1 MSDGDF
7 ELDGLSMFDL
17 FRAEAETH
25 ARTLSEGLVAL
36 ERRPDDRAGIE
47 PLMRAA
53 HSIKGAARI
62 IGLDAAVRLAHAM
75 EDVLVAA
82 QRGTESVGSERI
94 DQLLAGTDLLAGL
107 ASVSESDLNAWG
119 DEHHQAIDEIVRL
132 LAAAMPSAAEQ
143 SQLPQQS
150 QATPEAPMEVAAE
163 VAVEAADES
172 AGQSAAQ
179 PSPVPT
185 QRASTVEAKTV
196 RLAADSVDRMMRLA
210 GEMTIQARR
219 LESTRDPML
228 AMKEHLLD
236 LDETLEQLEE
246 EVGARTRLTAARERA
261 RAAVA
266 RAQRQIA
273 GSEEIARRLE
283 EIATSLYH
291 VALGSRMRPFG
302 EAALGFP
309 RLVRDLAR
317 ELGKQVRF
325 DIVGTGTP
333 VDREILARLE
343 APLTHMLRNA
353 IDHGIERAEERV
365 AAGKDA
371 LARVWIEARHQAGHL
386 LVRVCDDG
394 RGIDVESLRRSIVRK
409 GLSAVDVAAR
419 LAPNELLE
427 FLFLPGFSTASQVTE
442 ISGRGVGLDVVQ
454 AFAREVGGVASIDS
468 ELGRGTEFRIELP
481 VSLSVLRAA
490 VVEIG
495 GEPYALPLA
504 RLERVVRVPLA
515 EIGAVEGRRQFMLDG
530 RAVGLVEAATVLELG
545 PVERGADGSISV
557 IVVSHGRGAD
567 ESWYGLVVD
576 SFRGESDLVVRA
588 LDRRLGKVP
597 HIAAASVSETGEPL
611 LIVDVDDLVHS
622 VRQFLAEGK
631 LRGSVAG
638 IGVDIARRR
647 RILVVDDSL
656 TVREVERQLLARL
669 GYEVDVAVDGVD
681 GWNAVRAGHY
691 DLLVTDVDMPRMSGL
706 ELVAAVRREPRLAD
720 LPVIVVSYKD
730 REEDRIAGMHAGA
743 NAYLT
748 KGAFRDDSF
757 ARAVRELIGSA
768 ETS

>member
-1 MSDGDF
+1 
-7 ELDGLSMFDL
+7 
-17 FRAEAETH
+17 
-25 ARTLSEGLVAL
+25 
-36 ERRPDDRAGIE
+36 
-47 PLMRAA
+47 
-53 HSIKGAARI
+53 
-62 IGLDAAVRLAHAM
+62 
-75 EDVLVAA
+75 
-82 QRGTESVGSERI
+82 
-94 DQLLAGTDLLAGL
+94 
-107 ASVSESDLNAWG
+107 
-119 DEHHQAIDEIVRL
+119 
-132 LAAAMPSAAEQ
+132 
-143 SQLPQQS
+143 
-150 QATPEAPMEVAAE
+150 
-163 VAVEAADES
+163 
-172 AGQSAAQ
+172 
-179 PSPVPT
+179 
-185 QRASTVEAKTV
+185 
-196 RLAADSVDRMMRLA
+196 MMRLA

-236 LDETLEQLEE
+236 LDETLEVLEE
-246 EVGARTRLTAARERA
+246 EIGANAKLAAARERA
-261 RAAVA
+261 RGAVT

-283 EIATSLYH
+283 EIATALYH

-353 IDHGIERAEERV
+353 IDHGVETPEERS
-365 AAGKDA
+365 AADKEPV
-371 LARVWIEARHQAGHL
+371 ARVWVEARHQSGHL
-386 LVRVCDDG
+386 LVRVGDDG
-394 RGIDVESLRRSIVRK
+394 RGIDVEELRRSIVRK
-409 GLSAVDVAAR
+409 ALSAPEVAAR
-419 LAPNELLE
+419 LGRDELLE
-427 FLFLPGFSTASQVTE
+427 FLFLPGFSTTSQVTE

-454 AFAREVGGVASIDS
+454 AFAQEVGGVAGIES

-530 RAVGLVEAATVLELG
+530 RAVGLVEAATVLDLG
-545 PVERGADGSISV
+545 SVERGADGTVSV
-557 IVVSHGRGAD
+557 IVVSHGRGAE

-576 SFRGESDLVVRA
+576 RFRGESDLVVRP
-588 LDRRLGKVP
+588 LDIRLGKVP
-597 HIAAASVSETGEPL
+597 HVAAASVGEGGEPL
-611 LIVDVDDLVHS
+611 LIVDVDDVVHS
-622 VRQFLAEGK
+622 VRQFLSEGK
-631 LRGSVAG
+631 LRGG
-638 IGVDIARRR
+638 TRDIGVELSRRR
-647 RILVVDDSL
+647 RVLVVDDSL

-669 GYEVDVAVDGVD
+669 GYEVDVAVDGAD
-681 GWNAVRAGHY
+681 GWNAVRGGRY
-691 DLLVTDVDMPRMSGL
+691 DLLVTDVDMPRMNGL

-720 LPVIVVSYKD
+720 LPIIIVSYKD
-730 REEDRIAGMHAGA
+730 REEDRLAGMHAGA

-757 ARAVRELIGSA
+757 ARTVRDLIGSA
-768 ETS
+768 EVA

>member
-1 MSDGDF
+1 MSEGDF
-7 ELDGLSMFDL
+7 DLDGLSMFDL

-36 ERRPDDRAGIE
+36 ERQPNDRTGIE

-62 IGLDAAVRLAHAM
+62 IGIDAAVRLAHAM

-82 QRGTESVGSERI
+82 QRGSESVGSERI

-107 ASVSESDLNAWG
+107 ASVSESDLASWSE
-119 DEHHQAIDEIVRL
+119 EHHQAIDEIVAL
-132 LAAAMPSAAEQ
+132 LGAAMPNAPAALPSAAE
-143 SQLPQQS
+143 
-150 QATPEAPMEVAAE
+150 APSPGSPAPKG
-163 VAVEAADES
+163 DS
-172 AGQSAAQ
+172 ASPKASAA
-179 PSPVPT
+179 PSAPVSLSS
-185 QRASTVEAKTV
+185 AMEAKTV

-236 LDETLEQLEE
+236 LDETLEVLEE
-246 EVGARTRLTAARERA
+246 EIGANAKLAAARERA
-261 RAAVA
+261 RGAVT

-283 EIATSLYH
+283 EIATALYH

-353 IDHGIERAEERV
+353 IDHGVETPEERS
-365 AAGKDA
+365 AADKEPV
-371 LARVWIEARHQAGHL
+371 ARVWVEARHQSGHL
-386 LVRVCDDG
+386 LVRVGDDG
-394 RGIDVESLRRSIVRK
+394 RGIDVEELRRSIVRK
-409 GLSAVDVAAR
+409 ALSAPEVAAR
-419 LAPNELLE
+419 LGRDELLE
-427 FLFLPGFSTASQVTE
+427 FLFLPGFSTTSQVTE

-454 AFAREVGGVASIDS
+454 AFAQEVGGVAGIES

-530 RAVGLVEAATVLELG
+530 RAVGLVEAATVLDLG
-545 PVERGADGSISV
+545 SVERGADGTVSV
-557 IVVSHGRGAD
+557 IVVSHGRGAE

-576 SFRGESDLVVRA
+576 RFRGESDLVVRP
-588 LDRRLGKVP
+588 LDIRLGKVP
-597 HIAAASVSETGEPL
+597 HVAAASVGEGGEPL
-611 LIVDVDDLVHS
+611 LIVDVDDVVHS
-622 VRQFLAEGK
+622 VRQFLSEGK
-631 LRGSVAG
+631 LRGG
-638 IGVDIARRR
+638 TRDIGVELSRRR
-647 RILVVDDSL
+647 RVLVVDDSL

-669 GYEVDVAVDGVD
+669 GYEVDVAVDGAD
-681 GWNAVRAGHY
+681 GWNAVRGGRY
-691 DLLVTDVDMPRMSGL
+691 DLLVTDVDMPRMNGL

-720 LPVIVVSYKD
+720 LPIIIVSYKD
-730 REEDRIAGMHAGA
+730 REEDRLAGMHAGA

-757 ARAVRELIGSA
+757 ARTVRDLIGSA
-768 ETS
+768 EVA

>member
-1 MSDGDF
+1 MSEGDF
-7 ELDGLSMFDL
+7 DLDGLSMFDL

-36 ERRPDDRAGIE
+36 ERQPNDRTGIE

-62 IGLDAAVRLAHAM
+62 IGIDAAVRLAHAM

-82 QRGTESVGSERI
+82 QRGSESVGSERI

-107 ASVSESDLNAWG
+107 ASVSESDLASWSE
-119 DEHHQAIDEIVRL
+119 EHHQAIDEIVAL
-132 LAAAMPSAAEQ
+132 LGAAMPNAPAALPSAAE
-143 SQLPQQS
+143 
-150 QATPEAPMEVAAE
+150 APSPGSPAPKG
-163 VAVEAADES
+163 DS
-172 AGQSAAQ
+172 ASPKASAAPT
-179 PSPVPT
+179 PSAAPVSLSS
-185 QRASTVEAKTV
+185 AMEAKTV

-236 LDETLEQLEE
+236 LDETLELLEE
-246 EVGARTRLTAARERA
+246 EIGANAKLAAARERA
-261 RAAVA
+261 RGAVT

-283 EIATSLYH
+283 EIATALYH

-353 IDHGIERAEERV
+353 IDHGVETPEERS
-365 AAGKDA
+365 AADKEPV
-371 LARVWIEARHQAGHL
+371 ARVWVEARHQSGHL
-386 LVRVCDDG
+386 LVRVGDDG
-394 RGIDVESLRRSIVRK
+394 RGIDVEELRRSIVRK
-409 GLSAVDVAAR
+409 ALSAPEVAAR
-419 LAPNELLE
+419 LGRDELLE
-427 FLFLPGFSTASQVTE
+427 FLFLPGFSTTSQVTE

-454 AFAREVGGVASIDS
+454 AFAQEVGGVAGIES

-530 RAVGLVEAATVLELG
+530 RAVGLVEAATVLDLG
-545 PVERGADGSISV
+545 SVERGADGTVSV
-557 IVVSHGRGAD
+557 IVVSHGRGAE

-576 SFRGESDLVVRA
+576 RFRGESDLVVRP
-588 LDRRLGKVP
+588 LDLRLGKVP
-597 HIAAASVSETGEPL
+597 HVAAASVGEGGEPL
-611 LIVDVDDLVHS
+611 LIVDVDDVVHS
-622 VRQFLAEGK
+622 VRQFLSEGK
-631 LRGSVAG
+631 LRGG
-638 IGVDIARRR
+638 TRDIGVELSRRR
-647 RILVVDDSL
+647 RVLVVDDSL

-669 GYEVDVAVDGVD
+669 GYEVDVAVDGAD
-681 GWNAVRAGHY
+681 GWNAVRGGRY
-691 DLLVTDVDMPRMSGL
+691 DLLVTDVDMPRMNGL

-720 LPVIVVSYKD
+720 LPIIIVSYKD
-730 REEDRIAGMHAGA
+730 REEDRLAGMHAGA

-757 ARAVRELIGSA
+757 ARTVRDLIGSA
-768 ETS
+768 EVA

>member
-1 MSDGDF
+1 MSEGDF
-7 ELDGLSMFDL
+7 DLDGLSMFDL

-36 ERRPDDRAGIE
+36 ERQPNDRTGIE

-62 IGLDAAVRLAHAM
+62 IGIDAAVRLAHAM

-82 QRGTESVGSERI
+82 QRGSESVGSERI

-107 ASVSESDLNAWG
+107 ASVSESDLASWSE
-119 DEHHQAIDEIVRL
+119 EHHQAIDEIVAL
-132 LAAAMPSAAEQ
+132 LGAAMPNAPAALPSAAE
-143 SQLPQQS
+143 
-150 QATPEAPMEVAAE
+150 APSPGSPAPKG
-163 VAVEAADES
+163 DS
-172 AGQSAAQ
+172 ASAKASAAPT
-179 PSPVPT
+179 PSAAPVSLSS
-185 QRASTVEAKTV
+185 AMEAKTV

-236 LDETLEQLEE
+236 LDETLELLEE
-246 EVGARTRLTAARERA
+246 EIGANAKLAAARERA
-261 RAAVA
+261 RGAVT

-283 EIATSLYH
+283 EIATALYH

-353 IDHGIERAEERV
+353 IDHGVETPEERS
-365 AAGKDA
+365 AAGKEPV
-371 LARVWIEARHQAGHL
+371 ARVWVEARHQSGHL
-386 LVRVCDDG
+386 LVRVGDDG
-394 RGIDVESLRRSIVRK
+394 RGIDVEELRRSIVRK
-409 GLSAVDVAAR
+409 ALSAPEVAAR
-419 LAPNELLE
+419 LGRDELLE
-427 FLFLPGFSTASQVTE
+427 FLFLPGFSTTSQVTE

-454 AFAREVGGVASIDS
+454 AFAQEVGGVAGIES

-530 RAVGLVEAATVLELG
+530 RAVGLVEAATVLDLG
-545 PVERGADGSISV
+545 SVERGADGTVSV
-557 IVVSHGRGAD
+557 IVVSHGRGAE

-576 SFRGESDLVVRA
+576 RFRGESDLVVRP
-588 LDRRLGKVP
+588 LDIRLGKVP
-597 HIAAASVSETGEPL
+597 HVAAASVGEGGEPL
-611 LIVDVDDLVHS
+611 LIVDVDDVVHS
-622 VRQFLAEGK
+622 VRQFLSEGK
-631 LRGSVAG
+631 LRGG
-638 IGVDIARRR
+638 TRDIGVELSRRR
-647 RILVVDDSL
+647 RVLVVDDSL

-669 GYEVDVAVDGVD
+669 GYEVDVAVDGAD
-681 GWNAVRAGHY
+681 GWNAVRGGRY
-691 DLLVTDVDMPRMSGL
+691 DLLVTDVDMPRMNGL

-720 LPVIVVSYKD
+720 LPIIIVSYKD
-730 REEDRIAGMHAGA
+730 REEDRLAGMHAGA

-757 ARAVRELIGSA
+757 ARTVRDLIGSA
-768 ETS
+768 EVA

>member
-1 MSDGDF
+1 M
-7 ELDGLSMFDL
+7 
-17 FRAEAETH
+17 
-25 ARTLSEGLVAL
+25 
-36 ERRPDDRAGIE
+36 
-47 PLMRAA
+47 
-53 HSIKGAARI
+53 
-62 IGLDAAVRLAHAM
+62 
-75 EDVLVAA
+75 
-82 QRGTESVGSERI
+82 
-94 DQLLAGTDLLAGL
+94 
-107 ASVSESDLNAWG
+107 
-119 DEHHQAIDEIVRL
+119 
-132 LAAAMPSAAEQ
+132 
-143 SQLPQQS
+143 
-150 QATPEAPMEVAAE
+150 
-163 VAVEAADES
+163 
-172 AGQSAAQ
+172 
-179 PSPVPT
+179 
-185 QRASTVEAKTV
+185 EAKTV

-236 LDETLEQLEE
+236 LDETLELLEE
-246 EVGARTRLTAARERA
+246 EIGANAKLAAARERA
-261 RAAVA
+261 RGAVT

-283 EIATSLYH
+283 EIATALYH

-353 IDHGIERAEERV
+353 IDHGVETPEERS
-365 AAGKDA
+365 AADKEPV
-371 LARVWIEARHQAGHL
+371 ARVWVEARHQSGHL
-386 LVRVCDDG
+386 LVRVGDDG
-394 RGIDVESLRRSIVRK
+394 RGIDVEDLRRSIVRK
-409 GLSAVDVAAR
+409 ALSAPEVAAR
-419 LAPNELLE
+419 LGRDELLE
-427 FLFLPGFSTASQVTE
+427 FLFLPGFSTTSQVTE

-454 AFAREVGGVASIDS
+454 AFAQEVGGVAGIES

-530 RAVGLVEAATVLELG
+530 RAVGLVEAATVLDLG
-545 PVERGADGSISV
+545 SVERGADGTVSV
-557 IVVSHGRGAD
+557 IVVSHGRGAE

-576 SFRGESDLVVRA
+576 RFRGESDLVVRP
-588 LDRRLGKVP
+588 LDLRLGKVP
-597 HIAAASVSETGEPL
+597 HVAAASVGEGGEPL
-611 LIVDVDDLVHS
+611 LIVDVDDVVHS
-622 VRQFLAEGK
+622 VRQFLSEGK
-631 LRGSVAG
+631 LRGG
-638 IGVDIARRR
+638 TRDIGVELSRRR
-647 RILVVDDSL
+647 RVLVVDDSL

-669 GYEVDVAVDGVD
+669 GYEVDVAVDGAD
-681 GWNAVRAGHY
+681 GWNAVRGGRY
-691 DLLVTDVDMPRMSGL
+691 DLLVTDVDMPRMNGL

-720 LPVIVVSYKD
+720 LPIIIVSYKD
-730 REEDRIAGMHAGA
+730 REEDRLAGMHAGA

-757 ARAVRELIGSA
+757 ARTVRDLIGSA
-768 ETS
+768 EVA

>member
-1 MSDGDF
+1 MSEGDF
-7 ELDGLSMFDL
+7 DLDGLSMFDL

-36 ERRPDDRAGIE
+36 ERQPNDRTGIE

-62 IGLDAAVRLAHAM
+62 IGIDAAVRLAHAM

-82 QRGTESVGSERI
+82 QRGSESVGSERI

-107 ASVSESDLNAWG
+107 ASVSESDLASWSE
-119 DEHHQAIDEIVRL
+119 EHHQAIDEIVAL
-132 LAAAMPSAAEQ
+132 LGAAMPNAPAALPSAAE
-143 SQLPQQS
+143 
-150 QATPEAPMEVAAE
+150 APSPGSPAPKG
-163 VAVEAADES
+163 DS
-172 AGQSAAQ
+172 ASAKASAAPT
-179 PSPVPT
+179 PSAAPVSLSS
-185 QRASTVEAKTV
+185 AMEAKTV

-236 LDETLEQLEE
+236 LDETLELLEE
-246 EVGARTRLTAARERA
+246 EIGANAKLAAARERA
-261 RAAVA
+261 RGAVT

-283 EIATSLYH
+283 EIATALYH

-353 IDHGIERAEERV
+353 IDHGVETPEERS
-365 AAGKDA
+365 AADKEPV
-371 LARVWIEARHQAGHL
+371 ARVWVEARHQSGHL
-386 LVRVCDDG
+386 LVRVGDDG
-394 RGIDVESLRRSIVRK
+394 RGIDVEELRRSIVRK
-409 GLSAVDVAAR
+409 ALSAPEVAAR
-419 LAPNELLE
+419 LGRDELLE
-427 FLFLPGFSTASQVTE
+427 FLFLPGFSTTSQVTE

-454 AFAREVGGVASIDS
+454 AFAQEVGGVAGIES

-530 RAVGLVEAATVLELG
+530 RAVGLVEAATVLDLG
-545 PVERGADGSISV
+545 SVERGADGTVSV
-557 IVVSHGRGAD
+557 IVVSHGRGAE

-576 SFRGESDLVVRA
+576 RFRGESDLVVRP
-588 LDRRLGKVP
+588 LDIRLGKVP
-597 HIAAASVSETGEPL
+597 HVAAASVGEGGEPL
-611 LIVDVDDLVHS
+611 LIVDVDDVVHS
-622 VRQFLAEGK
+622 VRQFLSEGK
-631 LRGSVAG
+631 LRGG
-638 IGVDIARRR
+638 TRDIGVELSRRR
-647 RILVVDDSL
+647 RVLVVDDSL

-669 GYEVDVAVDGVD
+669 GYEVDVAVDGAD
-681 GWNAVRAGHY
+681 GWNAVRGGRY
-691 DLLVTDVDMPRMSGL
+691 DLLVTDVDMPRMNGL

-720 LPVIVVSYKD
+720 LPIIIVSYKD
-730 REEDRIAGMHAGA
+730 REEDRLAGMHAGA

-757 ARAVRELIGSA
+757 ARTVRDLIGSA
-768 ETS
+768 EVA

>member
-1 MSDGDF
+1 MSEGDF

-36 ERRPDDRAGIE
+36 ERQPNDRTGIE

-62 IGLDAAVRLAHAM
+62 IGIDAAVRLAHAM

-82 QRGTESVGSERI
+82 QRGSESVGSERI

-107 ASVSESDLNAWG
+107 ASVSESDLTSWSE
-119 DEHHQAIDEIVRL
+119 EHHQAIDEIVAL
-132 LAAAMPSAAEQ
+132 LGAAMPNAPAALPSAAE
-143 SQLPQQS
+143 
-150 QATPEAPMEVAAE
+150 APSPGSPAPKG
-163 VAVEAADES
+163 ES
-172 AGQSAAQ
+172 ASPKASAAPT
-179 PSPVPT
+179 PSAAPVSLSS
-185 QRASTVEAKTV
+185 AMEAKTV

-236 LDETLEQLEE
+236 LDETLELLEE
-246 EVGARTRLTAARERA
+246 EIGANAKLAAARERA
-261 RAAVA
+261 RGAVT

-283 EIATSLYH
+283 EIATALYH

-353 IDHGIERAEERV
+353 IDHGVETPEERS
-365 AAGKDA
+365 AAGKEPV
-371 LARVWIEARHQAGHL
+371 ARVWVEARHQSGHL
-386 LVRVCDDG
+386 LVRVGDDG
-394 RGIDVESLRRSIVRK
+394 RGIDVEDLRRSIVRK
-409 GLSAVDVAAR
+409 ALSAPEVAAR
-419 LAPNELLE
+419 LGRDELLE
-427 FLFLPGFSTASQVTE
+427 FLFLPGFSTTSQVTE

-454 AFAREVGGVASIDS
+454 AFAQEVGGVAGIES

-530 RAVGLVEAATVLELG
+530 RAVGLVEAATVLDLG
-545 PVERGADGSISV
+545 SVERGADGTVSV
-557 IVVSHGRGAD
+557 IVVSHGRGAE

-576 SFRGESDLVVRA
+576 RFRGESDLVVRP
-588 LDRRLGKVP
+588 LDIRLGKVP
-597 HIAAASVSETGEPL
+597 HVAAASVGEGGEPL
-611 LIVDVDDLVHS
+611 LIVDVDDVVHS
-622 VRQFLAEGK
+622 VRQFLSEGK
-631 LRGSVAG
+631 LRGG
-638 IGVDIARRR
+638 TRDIGVELSRRR
-647 RILVVDDSL
+647 RVLVVDDSL

-669 GYEVDVAVDGVD
+669 GYEVDVAVDGAD
-681 GWNAVRAGHY
+681 GWNAVRGGRY
-691 DLLVTDVDMPRMSGL
+691 DLLVTDVDMPRMNGL

-720 LPVIVVSYKD
+720 LPIIIVSYKD
-730 REEDRIAGMHAGA
+730 REEDRLAGMHAGA

-757 ARAVRELIGSA
+757 ARTVRDLIGSA
-768 ETS
+768 EVA

>member
-1 MSDGDF
+1 MSEGDF
-7 ELDGLSMFDL
+7 DLDGLSMFDL

-36 ERRPDDRAGIE
+36 ERQPNDRTGIE

-62 IGLDAAVRLAHAM
+62 IGIDAAVRLAHAM

-82 QRGTESVGSERI
+82 QRGSESVGSERI

-107 ASVSESDLNAWG
+107 ASVSESDLASWSE
-119 DEHHQAIDEIVRL
+119 EHHQAIDEIVAL
-132 LAAAMPSAAEQ
+132 LGAAMPNAPAALPSAAE
-143 SQLPQQS
+143 
-150 QATPEAPMEVAAE
+150 APSPGSPAPKG
-163 VAVEAADES
+163 DS
-172 AGQSAAQ
+172 ASPKASAA
-179 PSPVPT
+179 PSAPAAPVSLSS
-185 QRASTVEAKTV
+185 AMEAKTV

-236 LDETLEQLEE
+236 LDETLELLEE
-246 EVGARTRLTAARERA
+246 EIGANAKLAAARERA
-261 RAAVA
+261 RGAVT

-283 EIATSLYH
+283 EIATALYH

-353 IDHGIERAEERV
+353 IDHGVETPEERS
-365 AAGKDA
+365 AADKEPV
-371 LARVWIEARHQAGHL
+371 ARVWVEARHQSGHL
-386 LVRVCDDG
+386 LVRVGDDG
-394 RGIDVESLRRSIVRK
+394 RGIDVEELRRSIVRK
-409 GLSAVDVAAR
+409 ALSAPEVAAR
-419 LAPNELLE
+419 LGRDELLE
-427 FLFLPGFSTASQVTE
+427 FLFLPGFSTTSQVTE

-454 AFAREVGGVASIDS
+454 AFAQEVGGVAGIES

-530 RAVGLVEAATVLELG
+530 RAVGLVEAATVLDLG
-545 PVERGADGSISV
+545 SVERGADGTVSV
-557 IVVSHGRGAD
+557 IVVSHGRGAE

-576 SFRGESDLVVRA
+576 RFRGESDLVVRP
-588 LDRRLGKVP
+588 LDIRLGKVP
-597 HIAAASVSETGEPL
+597 HVAAASVGEGGEPL
-611 LIVDVDDLVHS
+611 LIVDVDDVVHS
-622 VRQFLAEGK
+622 VRQFLSEGK
-631 LRGSVAG
+631 LRGG
-638 IGVDIARRR
+638 TRDIGVELSRRR
-647 RILVVDDSL
+647 RVLVVDDSL

-669 GYEVDVAVDGVD
+669 GYEVDVAVDGAD
-681 GWNAVRAGHY
+681 GWNAVRGGRY
-691 DLLVTDVDMPRMSGL
+691 DLLVTDVDMPRMNGL

-720 LPVIVVSYKD
+720 LPIIIVSYKD
-730 REEDRIAGMHAGA
+730 REEDRLAGMHAGA

-757 ARAVRELIGSA
+757 ARTVRDLIGSA
-768 ETS
+768 EVA

>member
-1 MSDGDF
+1 MSEGDF

-36 ERRPDDRAGIE
+36 ERQPNDRTGIE

-62 IGLDAAVRLAHAM
+62 IGIDAAVRLAHAM

-82 QRGTESVGSERI
+82 QRGSESVGSERI

-107 ASVSESDLNAWG
+107 ASVSESDLTSWSE
-119 DEHHQAIDEIVRL
+119 EHHQAIDEIVAL
-132 LAAAMPSAAEQ
+132 LGAAMPNAPAALPSAAE
-143 SQLPQQS
+143 
-150 QATPEAPMEVAAE
+150 APSPGSPAPKG
-163 VAVEAADES
+163 ES
-172 AGQSAAQ
+172 ASPKASAA
-179 PSPVPT
+179 PVSLSS
-185 QRASTVEAKTV
+185 AMEAKTV

-236 LDETLEQLEE
+236 LDETLELLEE
-246 EVGARTRLTAARERA
+246 EIGANAKLAAARERA
-261 RAAVA
+261 RGAVT

-283 EIATSLYH
+283 EIATALYH

-353 IDHGIERAEERV
+353 IDHGVETPEERS
-365 AAGKDA
+365 AAGKEPV
-371 LARVWIEARHQAGHL
+371 ARVWVEARHQSGHL
-386 LVRVCDDG
+386 LVRVGDDG
-394 RGIDVESLRRSIVRK
+394 RGIDVEDLRRSIVRK
-409 GLSAVDVAAR
+409 ALSAPEVAAR
-419 LAPNELLE
+419 LGRDELLE
-427 FLFLPGFSTASQVTE
+427 FLFLPGFSTTSQVTE

-454 AFAREVGGVASIDS
+454 AFAQEVGGVAGIES

-530 RAVGLVEAATVLELG
+530 RAVGLVEAATVLDLG
-545 PVERGADGSISV
+545 SVERGADGTVSV
-557 IVVSHGRGAD
+557 IVVSHGRGAE

-576 SFRGESDLVVRA
+576 RFRGESDLVVRP
-588 LDRRLGKVP
+588 LDIRLGKVP
-597 HIAAASVSETGEPL
+597 HVAAASVGEGGEPL
-611 LIVDVDDLVHS
+611 LIVDVDDVVHS
-622 VRQFLAEGK
+622 VRQFLSEGK
-631 LRGSVAG
+631 LRGG
-638 IGVDIARRR
+638 TRDIGVELSRRR
-647 RILVVDDSL
+647 RVLVVDDSL

-669 GYEVDVAVDGVD
+669 GYEVDVAVDGAD
-681 GWNAVRAGHY
+681 GWNAVRGGRY
-691 DLLVTDVDMPRMSGL
+691 DLLVTDVDMPRMNGL

-720 LPVIVVSYKD
+720 LPIIIVSYKD
-730 REEDRIAGMHAGA
+730 REEDRLAGMHAGA

-757 ARAVRELIGSA
+757 ARTVRDLIGSA
-768 ETS
+768 EVA

>member
-1 MSDGDF
+1 MSEGDF
-7 ELDGLSMFDL
+7 DLDGLSMFDL

-36 ERRPDDRAGIE
+36 ERQPNDRTGIE

-62 IGLDAAVRLAHAM
+62 IGIDAAVRLAHAM

-82 QRGTESVGSERI
+82 QRGSESVGSERI

-107 ASVSESDLNAWG
+107 ASVSESDLASWSE
-119 DEHHQAIDEIVRL
+119 EHHQAIDEIVAL
-132 LAAAMPSAAEQ
+132 LGAAMPNAPAALPSAAE
-143 SQLPQQS
+143 
-150 QATPEAPMEVAAE
+150 APSPGSPAPKG
-163 VAVEAADES
+163 DS
-172 AGQSAAQ
+172 ASPKASAAPT
-179 PSPVPT
+179 PSAAPVSLSS
-185 QRASTVEAKTV
+185 AMEAKTV

-236 LDETLEQLEE
+236 LDETLELLEE
-246 EVGARTRLTAARERA
+246 EIGANAKLAAARERA
-261 RAAVA
+261 RGAVT

-283 EIATSLYH
+283 EIATALYH

-353 IDHGIERAEERV
+353 IDHGVETPEERS
-365 AAGKDA
+365 AADKEPV
-371 LARVWIEARHQAGHL
+371 ARVWVEARHQSGHL
-386 LVRVCDDG
+386 LVRVGDDG
-394 RGIDVESLRRSIVRK
+394 RGIDVEELRRSIVRK
-409 GLSAVDVAAR
+409 ALSAPEVAAR
-419 LAPNELLE
+419 LGRDELLE
-427 FLFLPGFSTASQVTE
+427 FLFLPGFSTTSQVTE

-454 AFAREVGGVASIDS
+454 AFAQEVGGVAGIES

-530 RAVGLVEAATVLELG
+530 RAVGLVEAATVLDLG
-545 PVERGADGSISV
+545 SVERGADGTVSV
-557 IVVSHGRGAD
+557 IVVSHGRGAE

-576 SFRGESDLVVRA
+576 RFRGESDLVVRP
-588 LDRRLGKVP
+588 LDIRLGKVP
-597 HIAAASVSETGEPL
+597 HVAAASVGEGGEPL
-611 LIVDVDDLVHS
+611 LIVDVDDVVHS
-622 VRQFLAEGK
+622 VRQFLSEGK
-631 LRGSVAG
+631 LRGG
-638 IGVDIARRR
+638 TRDIGVELSRRR
-647 RILVVDDSL
+647 RVLVVDDSL

-669 GYEVDVAVDGVD
+669 GYEVDVAVDGAD
-681 GWNAVRAGHY
+681 GWNAVRGGRY
-691 DLLVTDVDMPRMSGL
+691 DLLVTDVDMPRMNGL

-720 LPVIVVSYKD
+720 LPIIIVSYKD
-730 REEDRIAGMHAGA
+730 REEDRLAGMHAGA

-757 ARAVRELIGSA
+757 ARTVRDLIGSA
-768 ETS
+768 EVA